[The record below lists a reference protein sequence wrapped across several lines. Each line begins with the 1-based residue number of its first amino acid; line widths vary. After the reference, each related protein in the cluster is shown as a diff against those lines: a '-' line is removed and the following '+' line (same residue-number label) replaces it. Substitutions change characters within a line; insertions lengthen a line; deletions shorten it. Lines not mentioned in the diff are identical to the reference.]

1 MTMPSDAEKGSP
13 SLFDKFATKAG
24 DFVAKAPFF
33 VFCVLIVVIWFPTLF
48 FMPIDSSQLIINT
61 TTTIITFLMVA
72 VLENGTKR
80 GNDALQHKLNAIA
93 NGLAV
98 LLDDFDDDYDAEEL
112 RKAVGLED
120 KESS

>member
-1 MTMPSDAEKGSP
+1 MTMPSDAEKGEP
-13 SLFDKFATKAG
+13 SVFDKFATKVG
-24 DFVAKAPFF
+24 NFIAKAPFF
-33 VFCVLIVVIWFPTLF
+33 AFCVFIVLIWFPTLF

-72 VLENGTKR
+72 VLENVTKR

-93 NGLAV
+93 EALAV
-98 LLDDFDDDYDAEEL
+98 VMDDQDNELEADEL